1 MNTIRMLRPV
11 PRGRVVR
18 RVHKWIQL
26 SLIIGGVILAG
37 CVSNISQADA
47 RIALTP
53 LKSVP
58 LSAARSTGR
67 VSFTEQIPDSAQWR
81 KLIATWGNPSFV
93 LAVVSPDHQTLRC
106 FDQLGL
112 KVKIESDSHG
122 VHTEP
127 GGWVYGYSIEC
138 QNIGVRFRAGTGD
151 LLDVEVG
158 VPAAATTL
166 SDELTLIADWGPKTK
181 DRLVGIGIDDDIR
194 SLVKRI
200 L

>member
-1 MNTIRMLRPV
+1 MNIIRTPRRV
-11 PRGRVVR
+11 PRGTGVR
-18 RVHKWIQL
+18 WVHDWFQL
-26 SLIIGGVILAG
+26 SLIVGGLSLTG

-53 LKSVP
+53 LKSIP

-67 VSFTEQIPDSAQWR
+67 ISFTERIPDSAQWK
-81 KLIATWGNPSFV
+81 KLIAAWGNPMFV
-93 LAVVSPDHQTLRC
+93 LSVVSPDHHTLRC
-106 FDQLGL
+106 FDKLGL
-112 KVKIESDSHG
+112 KVKIEADSQG

-127 GGWVYGYSIEC
+127 NEWVYGYSIEC
-138 QNIGVRFRAGTGD
+138 QNIGVRFRAETGD

-158 VPAAATTL
+158 VPAAATTQP
-166 SDELTLIADWGPKTK
+166 DELTLIVDWGPKTK

-194 SLVKRI
+194 SVVKRI